1 MKRTLFAFFAAALVA
16 TAANA
21 APLSGTANKIVDGDT
36 FWLCQGDACR
46 TIRVC
51 GINAPEKGEAGYG
64 ASTAA
69 LAVLVK
75 DATVNCVPVG
85 RGTPCD
91 GRSKPTSHARI
102 IAQCF
107 VNGTDVAETLVRQGT
122 ACDWVKFS
130 GGAYSQNGLGSA
142 CPVADEEASI
152 EDTTIDRMEAFERNL
167 RKLNLDPAKANELVR
182 EGKRAFLKNYCLRSQ
197 LRDH

>member
-1 MKRTLFAFFAAALVA
+1 MRRPLFVFFAAVLVV

-51 GINAPEKGEAGYG
+51 GINAPEKGEAGFG

-75 DATVNCVPVG
+75 DATVTCVPIG
-85 RGTPCD
+85 SGTPCD
-91 GRSKPTSHARI
+91 GHSKPTSHGRI

-107 VNGTDVAETLVRQGT
+107 VNGTDVADTLVRQGS

-130 GGAYSQNGLGSA
+130 GGAYSQHGRGSA
-142 CPVADEEASI
+142 CPVADEGTSL
-152 EDTTIDRMEAFERNL
+152 EDTTIDRMEEFERNL
-167 RKLNLDPAKANELVR
+167 RKLNLDPAKANKLVR
-182 EGKRAFLKNYCLRSQ
+182 EGKRVLLKNYCIKSSMER
-197 LRDH
+197 

>member
-1 MKRTLFAFFAAALVA
+1 MKLTLFAFFAAALVA
-16 TAANA
+16 TAADA

-51 GINAPEKGEAGYG
+51 GINAPEKGEAGFQ

-75 DATVNCVPVG
+75 DATVTCVPVG
-85 RGTPCD
+85 EGTPCD
-91 GRSKPTSHARI
+91 GRSKATSRARI

-107 VNGTDVAETLVRQGT
+107 VNGTDVADTLVRQGT

-130 GGAYSQNGLGSA
+130 GGAYSQNGQGSA
-142 CPVADEEASI
+142 CPVVDKEASL
-152 EDTTIDRMEAFERNL
+152 EDTTIDRMEAYERKL
-167 RKLNLDPAKANELVR
+167 RKLNLDPVKANELVR
-182 EGKRAFLKNYCLRSQ
+182 EGKRNMLQSYCLQSQ
-197 LRDH
+197 LRDR